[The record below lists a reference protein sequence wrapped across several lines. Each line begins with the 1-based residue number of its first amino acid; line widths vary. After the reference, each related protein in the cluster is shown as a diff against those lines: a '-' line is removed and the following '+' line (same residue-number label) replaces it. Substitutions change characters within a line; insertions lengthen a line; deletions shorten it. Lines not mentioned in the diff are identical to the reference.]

1 MKWLYRPRSIHP
13 PPPLTNEAFVP
24 VQPSLRHAHFLAKE
38 GPNKESPPFSV
49 STSRGDVSSPALSHD
64 QRVYVTEAPQIPDLD
79 HSSRF
84 KSETY
89 GEISDG
95 GTPGKND
102 ESDVSRTIDSDVN
115 SRDMSV
121 RRPLRPW

>member
-1 MKWLYRPRSIHP
+1 MHP
-13 PPPLTNEAFVP
+13 PPPLSFPSNEAFVP
-24 VQPSLRHAHFLAKE
+24 VQPSSQRAHSLVKGEPNEVSLPTLRH
-38 GPNKESPPFSV
+38 
-49 STSRGDVSSPALSHD
+49 GDVSLTAPVSVNHD
-64 QRVYVTEAPQIPDLD
+64 QRVYVTEAPRIRDLD

-89 GEISDG
+89 GEISDR
-95 GTPGKND
+95 GTPGKNG
-102 ESDVSRTIDSDVN
+102 ESDVSRTMDSDVN

>member
-1 MKWLYRPRSIHP
+1 MDPPRPLSFPSDGDLVSVGPSSRRTHLLMKEEP
-13 PPPLTNEAFVP
+13 NE
-24 VQPSLRHAHFLAKE
+24 
-38 GPNKESPPFSV
+38 GSPPFLVPPSH
-49 STSRGDVSSPALSHD
+49 GDISPPAPAPVNRD
-64 QRVYVTEAPQIPDLD
+64 QSVYVTEAPQIHDLD

-89 GEISDG
+89 EEVSDG
-95 GTPGKND
+95 GTSGKNG
-102 ESDVSRTIDSDVN
+102 ESDVFRTMDSDVN